1 MSEIATSLLEA
12 VHKLLKIK
20 NKIDLVGS
28 TLDPKSLSTITKN
41 TTIEPFC
48 VISRDCA
55 NLDYMPEINS
65 TLLNMF
71 IAYYLQAFNNLLKL
85 NNVRI
90 RKLLNA
96 TGTNT
101 SIILEAH
108 ASTNDSIL
116 NFKLPNSSNLSL
128 ENKLVGYTTGSG
140 KDQPDIES
148 YSNLAVGKLIEITF
162 NLDGRYESRF
172 KTRETK
178 NTEYSKSET
187 TEKSETRHGD
197 KYERSSNGNDKITTQ
212 DPSPG
217 SKEANTIGGKEGT
230 GQTKE
235 EQLFYHEGQ
244 EFTILVL
251 VKLLVNVVPTSTIE
265 GLLVRFKEDISFSER
280 WMSWRAGRI
289 KFWRDLV
296 LCQDLINESKRNAIK
311 DDAGVTS
318 AIDNRV
324 RDAVEK
330 KLATVAYKSLEEK
343 TSEYSN
349 LDSYSFGVASNLYV
363 ITAAEAAKIE
373 YALRGK
379 LSSQSVRNK
388 LFGNGYAMILAVVD
402 PDRERVKFYVQG
414 VEGYSDLSI
423 REIKSAAKNKGPDI
437 TDMLKMMQMGM
448 APTF

>member
-172 KTRETK
+172 KTKETK

-187 TEKSETRHGD
+187 TEK
-197 KYERSSNGNDKITTQ
+197 
-212 DPSPG
+212 SPG

>member
-1 MSEIATSLLEA
+1 M
-12 VHKLLKIK
+12 
-20 NKIDLVGS
+20 
-28 TLDPKSLSTITKN
+28 
-41 TTIEPFC
+41 
-48 VISRDCA
+48 
-55 NLDYMPEINS
+55 
-65 TLLNMF
+65 
-71 IAYYLQAFNNLLKL
+71 
-85 NNVRI
+85 
-90 RKLLNA
+90 
-96 TGTNT
+96 
-101 SIILEAH
+101 
-108 ASTNDSIL
+108 
-116 NFKLPNSSNLSL
+116 
-128 ENKLVGYTTGSG
+128 
-140 KDQPDIES
+140 
-148 YSNLAVGKLIEITF
+148 
-162 NLDGRYESRF
+162 
-172 KTRETK
+172 
-178 NTEYSKSET
+178 
-187 TEKSETRHGD
+187 
-197 KYERSSNGNDKITTQ
+197 
-212 DPSPG
+212 
-217 SKEANTIGGKEGT
+217 
-230 GQTKE
+230 
-235 EQLFYHEGQ
+235 
-244 EFTILVL
+244 
-251 VKLLVNVVPTSTIE
+251 VPTSTIE